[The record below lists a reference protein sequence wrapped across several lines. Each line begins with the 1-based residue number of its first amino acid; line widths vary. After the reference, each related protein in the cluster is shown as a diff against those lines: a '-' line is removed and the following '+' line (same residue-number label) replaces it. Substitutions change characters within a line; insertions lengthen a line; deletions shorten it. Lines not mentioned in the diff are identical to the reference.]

1 MRFGMIV
8 VMLGLA
14 VAAPA
19 DADPA
24 AAKKANAAGM
34 KAYKKQDYEAA
45 QKLFEKAIAEDP
57 GFVKAHYNRA
67 SMAALQRDTAVMA
80 EEFAWLRAA
89 TAPEAARVLA
99 KAKSDADFRG
109 VASIDSAREIIGLP
123 PVAETPIDALLLG
136 YGGWWAGV
144 DEGMMEGWIEMQ
156 FKPGGKVV
164 IADFAPHALEFL
176 RDEHQHRRLG
186 FADKEVAQWCKAA
199 GLSLAATRALPP
211 RGESGLTVMVWL
223 AVAPAVPQRRAKTA
237 EAA

>member
-1 MRFGMIV
+1 MRAVPMIA

-14 VAAPA
+14 LAAPA

-109 VASIDSAREIIGLP
+109 VASIDEAREIIGLP

-156 FKPGGKVV
+156 FKPGGKVEGREHSGETGSWFTWTATWKVDGRTV
-164 IADFAPHALEFL
+164 IITKGKRRVERLKLDDCSGNRDIDGLQCFQIVDTAAWIAPG
-176 RDEHQHRRLG
+176 R
-186 FADKEVAQWCKAA
+186 
-199 GLSLAATRALPP
+199 S
-211 RGESGLTVMVWL
+211 
-223 AVAPAVPQRRAKTA
+223 
-237 EAA
+237 

>member
-1 MRFGMIV
+1 MRNVMAIA

-14 VAAPA
+14 LAAPA

-34 KAYKKQDYEAA
+34 KAYKKKKDYEAA

-67 SMAALQRDTAVMA
+67 SMAALQFDTAVMA

-99 KAKSDADFRG
+99 KAKTDADFRG
-109 VASIDSAREIIGLP
+109 VAAIDKAREIIGLP
-123 PVAETPIDALLLG
+123 PVADTPIDQLLLG

-156 FKPGGKVV
+156 FKPGGKVAGRDHFGETGSWFSWSATWKVDGRTV
-164 IADFAPHALEFL
+164 ILTKGKNRVDTLKLDDCSGNSGIAGQHCFQIVDSAAWIAPG
-176 RDEHQHRRLG
+176 RQ
-186 FADKEVAQWCKAA
+186 
-199 GLSLAATRALPP
+199 
-211 RGESGLTVMVWL
+211 
-223 AVAPAVPQRRAKTA
+223 
-237 EAA
+237 

>member
-1 MRFGMIV
+1 MRNVVMIA

-34 KAYKKQDYEAA
+34 KAYKKKDYEAA

-67 SMAALQRDTAVMA
+67 SMAALQFDVAPIV

-89 TAPEAARVLA
+89 TSPEAARVLA
-99 KAKSDADFRG
+99 KAKTDADFRG
-109 VASIDSAREIIGLP
+109 VALQDPARAAIGLP
-123 PVAETPIDALLLG
+123 LVADTPLDALLLG

-144 DEGMMEGWIEMQ
+144 DEGMMEGWIEVQ
-156 FKPGGKVV
+156 FLAGGK
-164 IADFAPHALEFL
+164 AKG
-176 RDEHQHRRLG
+176 RDH
-186 FADKEVAQWCKAA
+186 
-199 GLSLAATRALPP
+199 S
-211 RGESGLTVMVWL
+211 GESGQWYPWTATWKVSGRTLTLTKGKAQVETYALVDCGDSSGGEGTPCL
-223 AVAPAVPQRRAKTA
+223 RRDDGGASVAPGRH
-237 EAA
+237 